1 MTSDEIF
8 AVYKD
13 WDTPTPECPSRVL
26 MGQNTT
32 TEVATMRATLEVAYQ
47 LSLLNENFNEMMGN
61 LFNNRNPQIRVM
73 VEPGEW
79 PIQTQE
85 QRR

>member
-1 MTSDEIF
+1 MTSTEIE

-13 WDTPTPECPSRVL
+13 WDTPTEGCASRVL
-26 MGQNTT
+26 MSPNTT
-32 TEVATMRATLEVAYQ
+32 TEVATLRATLEVAYQ
-47 LSLLNENFNEMMGN
+47 LAILNEQIGEVIG
-61 LFNNRNPQIRVM
+61 NRNPQIRVM

-85 QRR
+85 QKR